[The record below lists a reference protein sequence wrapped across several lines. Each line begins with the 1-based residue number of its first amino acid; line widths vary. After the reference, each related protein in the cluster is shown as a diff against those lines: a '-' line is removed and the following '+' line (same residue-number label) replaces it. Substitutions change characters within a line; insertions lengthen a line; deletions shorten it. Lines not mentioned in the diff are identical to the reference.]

1 MIKKE
6 MALLLKSN
14 MMTDDSNKIKERVN
28 NKKATFAEL
37 KAEAAKILDGFGFW
51 YSNYY
56 STIYTISSVRIL
68 TEILEFVW
76 IEVFEFEL
84 ARVLDLEI
92 ASSANLWLVI
102 VLTEKVEF
110 L

>member
-37 KAEAAKILDGFGFW
+37 KAEAAKILDGFGF
-51 YSNYY
+51 
-56 STIYTISSVRIL
+56 
-68 TEILEFVW
+68 
-76 IEVFEFEL
+76 
-84 ARVLDLEI
+84 
-92 ASSANLWLVI
+92 
-102 VLTEKVEF
+102 
-110 L
+110 